1 MSTDIS
7 SSSTESYDSTVSAP
21 ATGDPRT
28 SASVRTPM
36 QSIVNRIRFGFAR
49 LQEIYGTF
57 LPIGSVFPVAA
68 SVSGNTFT
76 IAGHGLSTNDPFR
89 VLSVGGSVPAPLVA
103 GTTYFAGSVTS
114 NTFTAL
120 SSSGG
125 SVVTLTNTGS
135 GTIYVAKRG
144 AVSFYQITADGL
156 ETLGNALTVAGSF
169 VANGQAIFNSTITQ
183 SGGANVFGGDTT
195 VGGYLR
201 AGKAQ
206 VRDSTSIPATV
217 TTFTVDASKPVWV
230 IDTPFPG
237 SAPGGTMVI
246 TVDKLSVIPPADA
259 EIEVVALN
267 MATHTA
273 SIGLQR
279 NDGTV
284 LTVMNTPDKSAK
296 TFLKYLA
303 GTWRVVGFTGAST
316 TITTA

>member
-7 SSSTESYDSTVSAP
+7 SSSQESYDSTVNAP
-21 ATGDPRT
+21 ATADPRT

-49 LQEIYGTF
+49 LQELYGAF
-57 LPIGSVFPVAA
+57 LPIGSLFPVAA
-68 SVSGNTFT
+68 SVSGNVFT

-103 GTTYFAGSVTS
+103 GTTYFAGSVTA

-125 SVVTLTNTGS
+125 SVVPLTNTGS

-156 ETLGNALTVAGSF
+156 ETLGNALTVASTF
-169 VANGQAIFNSTITQ
+169 VANGAAVFNSTITQ
-183 SGGANVFGGDTT
+183 SGGSVTLGGDTL
-195 VGGYLR
+195 VGGYFSPQ
-201 AGKAQ
+201 KATASA
-206 VRDSTSIPATV
+206 STTISSTV
-217 TTFTVDASKPVWV
+217 TSFTIDASKKVWV

-246 TVDKLSVIPPADA
+246 TVDKNSVIPPADA
-259 EIEVVALN
+259 EIEVAVFN

-273 SIGLQR
+273 SVGLQR

-296 TFLKYLA
+296 TFLKYLS